1 MSTRW
6 KRTRP
11 LALAKIKRTVVSC
24 FRVLHHHAACL
35 YVSITPNNVGIRSE
49 IFDFCLPSVA
59 ATSAF
64 FIFMRYENLPAVGT
78 KFRVIPRLKISDE
91 KFSGGRKKRKK
102 KRGLT
107 WIQWQRRSVQIG
119 FWPCS
124 RQRGWKMRGW
134 TLISGTWH
142 ISGWRSR
149 SKFQARAVHASG
161 LSQLWAHG
169 QLRTAV
175 LLVLRPKRN
184 LLKRKKMCTL

>member
-1 MSTRW
+1 MGIRYSIQGTLSRLSPTVLQALLYPIVLHAFVTRSSPMSTRW

-78 KFRVIPRLKISDE
+78 KRVIPRLKISDE

-107 WIQWQRRSVQIG
+107 WIQ
-119 FWPCS
+119 
-124 RQRGWKMRGW
+124 
-134 TLISGTWH
+134 
-142 ISGWRSR
+142 
-149 SKFQARAVHASG
+149 
-161 LSQLWAHG
+161 
-169 QLRTAV
+169 
-175 LLVLRPKRN
+175 
-184 LLKRKKMCTL
+184 